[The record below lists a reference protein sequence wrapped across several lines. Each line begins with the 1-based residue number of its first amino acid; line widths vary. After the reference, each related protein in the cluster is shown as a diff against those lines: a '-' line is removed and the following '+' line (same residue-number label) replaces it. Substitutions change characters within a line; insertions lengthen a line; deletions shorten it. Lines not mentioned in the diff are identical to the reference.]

1 MKINLRTLVHWF
13 DDFESFLGSRFARL
27 DLSFLRMHFRR
38 VNEKWKK
45 VLQKSKKKNPLRKAS
60 TLSIIKS
67 SLTRMNWLRRIISC
81 DFFIEDPLNLRM
93 RTKGFLSPDLFLA
106 WKGIQTRPDELTS
119 RVRASSGSSFF
130 SSSISGPPY
139 PSLCLHCRSGSL
151 FSCGSL
157 SRHGPNEL
165 ERAS

>member
-1 MKINLRTLVHWF
+1 MVGTASLLASAS
-13 DDFESFLGSRFARL
+13 SFYRGKMSDPLL
-27 DLSFLRMHFRR
+27 DLSQNALQTRDE
-38 VNEKWKK
+38 NSSKKK
-45 VLQKSKKKNPLRKAS
+45 VLKKSKKKNPLRKAS

-81 DFFIEDPLNLRM
+81 DFFIEDPLKLRM

-139 PSLCLHCRSGSL
+139 PSLCLHCRSGSF